1 MDFFSKN
8 IKEINNEN
16 RQYAQKR
23 KIVSELIK
31 SDGPMTIPNLCIM
44 LKTSIPKGTKL
55 VNELIEEGILIE
67 SGKKETENGRRPV
80 LYKVQP
86 EFAFFIGVIIQLKGI
101 SLSVFNMDMQE
112 IFQSEKADFILD
124 NTEKCLQQVVD
135 FIRKGLADFVIPEER
150 LLGIGIGITGRVDSI
165 KGDSY
170 TYFNF
175 PDISLSKYLENELL
189 TRIYIDN
196 DTHVIGLAEQVF
208 GKAKNSKNALIV
220 NLSRGLGMSIE
231 ANGEIISGSYGF
243 AGEFGHMQF
252 PDSENKLCLCGKR
265 GCLGTEVSGYALEES
280 FREKI
285 QSGESSLILA
295 SGRNSN
301 IQYER
306 ILEAAVHGDLLSIS
320 LIHDMGFKLGKA
332 LGNIVNLLNPEQ
344 IIIGGKF
351 TLAEGIIV
359 EAIKSGMVHTTLA
372 QPFRSCTL
380 SVSSI
385 GPKGGGKGA
394 GVLVLRR
401 LGII

>member
-23 KIVSELIK
+23 KIVSELIR
-31 SDGPMTIPNLCIM
+31 SGEPMTIPGLCIT

-55 VNELIEEGILIE
+55 VNELIEEGILVE
-67 SGKKETENGRRPV
+67 FGKKETENGRRPV
-80 LYKVQP
+80 LYKAQP
-86 EFAFFIGVIIQLKGI
+86 EFAFFIGVVIQLKGI
-101 SLSVFNMDMQE
+101 SMSVFNMDMQE
-112 IFQSEKADFILD
+112 VFQLEKTDFILD
-124 NTEKCLQQVVD
+124 NTEKCLNLVID
-135 FIRKGLADFVIPEER
+135 FIREGLSAFEIAKEK
-150 LLGIGIGITGRVDSI
+150 LLGIGIGITGRVDSM

-175 PDISLSKYLENELL
+175 LDIPLSKHLGNELL
-189 TRIYIDN
+189 TRVYIDN
-196 DTHVIGLAEQVF
+196 DTHVIGLAEKVF
-208 GKAKNSKNALIV
+208 GEAKKSKNALVV

-231 ANGEIISGSYGF
+231 ANGEIISGSSGF

-285 QSGESSLILA
+285 QSGESSLILT
-295 SGRNSN
+295 SGGAGS

-320 LIHDMGFKLGKA
+320 LIHDMGFKLGRA

-344 IIIGGKF
+344 IIISGKF
-351 TLAEGIIV
+351 TLAKGIIM

-385 GPKGGGKGA
+385 GPKGGVKGA